1 MKDKKDYV
9 MFSLDPGSQTAGFAI
24 VKYNIKNKKYH
35 VVRAFTGS
43 GKEYLKELKEIRKVH
58 GDRVTR
64 NIGYGF
70 VFNEFLLK
78 YKPDAVVSEEP
89 HLRFLTAFRALIE
102 QISIFRTYLYAYDP
116 TMPYTLYK
124 GSLVKGTL
132 KVKGNSGD
140 KELMLFGLLKRNDVT
155 YDKSITPGELDEHQV
170 DSIAVAI
177 THIEKTLIKG

>member
-1 MKDKKDYV
+1 MNVSNFVV
-9 MFSLDPGSQTAGFAI
+9 MLALDPGSQTAGFAI
-24 VKYNIKNKKYH
+24 VKYNIKKNNYH

-43 GKEYLKELKEIRKVH
+43 GKDYLKQMKDVRKVH

-70 VFNEFLLK
+70 VFNEFLRK

-102 QISIFRTYLYAYDP
+102 QISIFRTHLYDYDC
-116 TMPYTLYK
+116 TMPYILYK

-140 KELMLFGLLKRNDVT
+140 KLLMLAGLLKRTDVT
-155 YDKSITPGELDEHQV
+155 YDKDIDPSKLDEHQV

-177 THIEKTLIKG
+177 THIEKSYLKG